1 MLSPTGF
8 SRVIVMDDEDPEAVL
23 VIEMQ
28 VMRFV
33 PEE

>member
-8 SRVIVMDDEDPEAVL
+8 SRVIIMDDKDSEAVL
-23 VIEMQ
+23 VVEMQ
-28 VMRFV
+28 VIRFV

>member
-8 SRVIVMDDEDPEAVL
+8 SRVIVMDNEDLEAIL
-23 VIEMQ
+23 VIEIQ

-33 PEE
+33 PKK

>member
-8 SRVIVMDDEDPEAVL
+8 SRVTVMDDEDPEAVL

-28 VMRFV
+28 VMRFI
-33 PEE
+33 PGE

>member
-1 MLSPTGF
+1 MLSPTDF
-8 SRVIVMDDEDPEAVL
+8 CRVIVMDDEDPEAVL

-33 PEE
+33 PGE